1 VSSSRNGLLGHPV
14 EILLVEDD
22 LGDIRLTLEALKDS
36 KVHNTVHVVTDGL
49 AALAFLRRQGAYAA
63 APRPDLILLDLNL
76 PGKDGRDVL
85 AEIKT
90 SDELQDIPV
99 LVLTASR
106 ADRDLLQSYE
116 LQVDGYLIKPIDL
129 KQLVELV
136 RTFADFWL
144 CVVRLP
150 AAAGGR

>member
-1 VSSSRNGLLGHPV
+1 MNSIHPGLTGHPV
-14 EILLVEDD
+14 EILLVEDN

-49 AALAFLRRQGAYAA
+49 AALAFLRRQGVYEAV
-63 APRPDLILLDLNL
+63 PRPDLILLDLNL
-76 PGKDGRDVL
+76 PGKDGREVL
-85 AEIKT
+85 AELKT

-129 KQLVELV
+129 EQLVELV

-144 CVVRLP
+144 WVIRVP
-150 AAAGGR
+150 AAAGAR

>member
-1 VSSSRNGLLGHPV
+1 MIRDGPVGHPI
-14 EILLVEDD
+14 EILLIEDN

-36 KVHNTVHVVTDGL
+36 KVHNTVHVATDGL
-49 AALAFLRRQGAYAA
+49 AGMAFLRRQDGYAA

-76 PGKDGRDVL
+76 PGKDGRAVL

-90 SDELQDIPV
+90 SDALHDIPV

-116 LQVDGYLIKPIDL
+116 LQADGYLIKPIDFG
-129 KQLVELV
+129 QLVEMV
-136 RTFADFWL
+136 HAFADFWL
-144 CVVRLP
+144 CVVQVP
-150 AAAGGR
+150 AAVGVGRS